1 MTGHTLTAG
10 PEARVR
16 AAVAAVP
23 DPELRVLSIGELGV
37 LRDVTIGP
45 GGRVVVTITPTYLGC
60 PALEVIRSGIA
71 AAARDAGFPDV
82 EIVTSLSPP
91 WTTDWLDETARAKLA
106 ATGIAPPPP
115 AGTAGAA
122 GTASRT
128 GTASPEGAV
137 SPEGAA
143 EATGVPPRARAL
155 PLLTISPRPPYLPG
169 CPRCGGAA
177 TEEIT
182 RAGAT
187 ACRSL
192 WRCRACGEPFEHMKG
207 H

>member
-1 MTGHTLTAG
+1 M
-10 PEARVR
+10 R

-37 LRDVTIGP
+37 LRDVAAGP

-60 PALEVIRSGIA
+60 PALEVIRSGVA

-82 EIVTSLSPP
+82 EIVVSLSPP
-91 WTTDWLDETARAKLA
+91 WTTDWLSETARAKLA
-106 ATGIAPPPP
+106 AAGIAPPPP
-115 AGTAGAA
+115 AAPGPAD
-122 GTASRT
+122 TASPE
-128 GTASPEGAV
+128 GTASPED
-137 SPEGAA
+137 AA
-143 EATGVPPRARAL
+143 GTAGVPLRARAL
-155 PLLTISPRPPYLPG
+155 PLLTISPRPPYRPG

-177 TEEIT
+177 TEEIA